1 MKLFSLLLC
10 LALPLA
16 AQTVRL
22 PGELVPYQRVSL
34 MARVPGLVESV
45 NVDRG
50 STVRTG
56 DTLIVLRAPE
66 MQARSA
72 EAEAKASAIEA
83 RRVEAE
89 ARLIAA
95 GSRYERLKS
104 AGATPGAVAEL
115 DIILAEKERDAA
127 KMLVSALERSADAA
141 RAQSAAL
148 KEMESY
154 LRIAAPF
161 DGIITA
167 RHAHPGALAAPDSG
181 ALLELEQ
188 VSRLRLVLPVPEA
201 ELGAVRAGRKLEFK
215 VPAHPGR
222 TFTAVIARIPRSLD
236 PATRTMPIELDVSN
250 PAGALAPGMYCEI
263 DWPQT
268 APAQSGAR

>member
-22 PGELVPYQRVSL
+22 PGELAPYQRVSL
-34 MARVPGLVESV
+34 MARVPGIVETV

-66 MQARSA
+66 MQARIA

-83 RRVEAE
+83 QRVEAE
-89 ARLIAA
+89 ARLTGAE
-95 GSRYERLKS
+95 SRFERLKS
-104 AGATPGAVAEL
+104 AGATPGVVAEL

-127 KMLVSALERSADAA
+127 KMLVAAHDRSAGAA
-141 RAQSAAL
+141 RAQTAAL
-148 KEMESY
+148 KEMEAY
-154 LRIAAPF
+154 LRITAPF
-161 DGIITA
+161 DGIITI

-188 VSRLRLVLPVPEA
+188 ISRLRLVLPVPEA
-201 ELGAVRAGRKLEFK
+201 ELSGVQAGRKLTFT

-222 TFTAVIARIPRSLD
+222 TFTATVARIPRSLD
-236 PATRTMPIELDVSN
+236 PATRTMPIELDVTNS
-250 PAGALAPGMYCEI
+250 GLALAPGMYCEVA
-263 DWPQT
+263 WPRSLGSAGSQ
-268 APAQSGAR
+268 

>member
-1 MKLFSLLLC
+1 MKLSSLLLC

-16 AQTVRL
+16 AQSVRL
-22 PGELVPYQRVSL
+22 PCELAPYQRVSL
-34 MARVPGLVESV
+34 MARVPGIVETV

-50 STVRTG
+50 SAVRAG
-56 DTLIVLRAPE
+56 DALIVLHAPE
-66 MQARSA
+66 MQARIA

-83 RRVEAE
+83 QRVEAE
-89 ARLIAA
+89 ARLIGAE
-95 GSRYERLKS
+95 SRYERLKS
-104 AGATPGAVAEL
+104 AGATPGVVAEL

-127 KMLVSALERSADAA
+127 KMLVSAFERSANAA
-141 RAQSAAL
+141 RAQTAAL
-148 KEMESY
+148 RQMEAY

-161 DGIITA
+161 DGIITS

-201 ELGAVRAGRKLEFK
+201 ELAGILAGRKLNFK

-222 TFTAVIARIPRSLD
+222 TFTATIARIPRSLNA
-236 PATRTMPIELDVSN
+236 ATRTMPIELDVPN
-250 PAGALAPGMYCEI
+250 PTGTLAPGMYCEI

-268 APAQSGAR
+268 AAAQSGAR

>member
-10 LALPLA
+10 LTLPLA

-22 PGELVPYQRVSL
+22 PGELAPYQRVSL
-34 MARVPGLVESV
+34 MARVPGIVETV

-66 MQARSA
+66 MQARIA

-83 RRVEAE
+83 QRVEAE
-89 ARLIAA
+89 ARLTGAE
-95 GSRYERLKS
+95 SRFERLKS
-104 AGATPGAVAEL
+104 AGATPGVVAEL

-127 KMLVSALERSADAA
+127 KMLVAAHDRSAGAA
-141 RAQSAAL
+141 RAQTAAL
-148 KEMESY
+148 KEMEAY
-154 LRIAAPF
+154 LRITAPF
-161 DGIITA
+161 DGIITI

-201 ELGAVRAGRKLEFK
+201 ELSGVQAGRKLTFT

-222 TFTAVIARIPRSLD
+222 TFTATVARIPRSLD
-236 PATRTMPIELDVSN
+236 PATRTMPIELDVTNS
-250 PAGALAPGMYCEI
+250 GLALAPGMYCEVA
-263 DWPQT
+263 WPRSLGSAGSQ
-268 APAQSGAR
+268 

>member
-1 MKLFSLLLC
+1 MKLSSLLLC

-16 AQTVRL
+16 AQSVRL
-22 PGELVPYQRVSL
+22 PGELAPYQRVSL
-34 MARVPGLVESV
+34 MARVPGIVETV

-50 STVRTG
+50 SAVRAG
-56 DTLIVLRAPE
+56 GILVVLRAPE
-66 MQARSA
+66 MQARIA
-72 EAEAKASAIEA
+72 EAEAKASAVDA
-83 RRVEAE
+83 QRVEAE
-89 ARLIAA
+89 ARLIGAE
-95 GSRYERLKS
+95 SRYERLKS
-104 AGATPGAVAEL
+104 AGATPGVVAEL

-127 KMLVSALERSADAA
+127 KMLVSALERSAGAA

-148 KEMESY
+148 KEMEAY

-167 RHAHPGALAAPDSG
+167 RHAHPGALASPDSG
-181 ALLELEQ
+181 SLLELEQ

-222 TFTAVIARIPRSLD
+222 TFTATIARIPRSLD
-236 PATRTMPIELDVSN
+236 PATRTMPVELDVPNST
-250 PAGALAPGMYCEI
+250 GALAPGMYCEVA
-263 DWPQT
+263 WPQQT
-268 APAQSGAR
+268 AASSGSR